1 MQEKSSV
8 QPFGDYLRELRS
20 KRRMDLKDVSE
31 ICGVAVARLMALES
45 GSGSPNRRELRQ
57 LARAFRMS
65 GETMLLKA
73 GQMRLILD

>member
-1 MQEKSSV
+1 MS
-8 QPFGDYLRELRS
+8 
-20 KRRMDLKDVSE
+20 
-31 ICGVAVARLMALES
+31 GVAVARLMALES

-57 LARAFRMS
+57 LAGAFRIS

>member
-1 MQEKSSV
+1 MQQGSP
-8 QPFGDYLRELRS
+8 QPFGEYLRELRS
-20 KRRMDLKDVSE
+20 QRRMDLKDVFKMS
-31 ICGVAVARLMALES
+31 GVAVPRLMALES

>member
-1 MQEKSSV
+1 MHEKSSV

-20 KRRMDLKDVSE
+20 QRRMDLKDVSD

-45 GSGSPNRRELRQ
+45 GSGSANRQELRQ

>member
-1 MQEKSSV
+1 MQEKASV
-8 QPFGDYLRELRS
+8 QPFGDYLRDLRS
-20 KRRMDLKDVSE
+20 QRRMDLKDVSE
-31 ICGVAVARLMALES
+31 ICGVGVARLMALES

-73 GQMRLILD
+73 GQLRLILD

>member
-1 MQEKSSV
+1 MHEKSSV

-20 KRRMDLKDVSE
+20 QRRMDLKDVSE

-45 GSGSPNRRELRQ
+45 GSGSANRQELRQ

-73 GQMRLILD
+73 GQLRLILD

>member
-1 MQEKSSV
+1 MQEKTSV
-8 QPFGDYLRELRS
+8 QPFGDYLCELRS
-20 KRRMDLKDVSE
+20 QRRMDLKDVSE
-31 ICGVAVARLMALES
+31 ICGVGIARLMALES

-73 GQMRLILD
+73 GQLRLILD